1 MSTDEPVSVAVLG
14 AGARGRFTYGAYCLA
29 NADRARVTAV
39 AEPDADRRE
48 RFADE
53 HDIPRDSR
61 FADWADLLERGP
73 ATDGVIIATPDWAHV
88 GPAIAALTLGR
99 DVLLEKPVARTPAEL
114 DRLLAAA
121 RASSGRLT
129 IAHPLR
135 HAPMFETIAR
145 LLREGRV
152 GRLMTI
158 DHVENIGYLH
168 FAHSYVRGNWRRSDE
183 TAPLI
188 LTKACHDLDLLAW
201 LAGSDWTQVSSFGSL
216 SHFRSANAPAGAPAR
231 CTDGCPVQSTCPFD
245 AVAFYLNPKTL
256 PAWKATVTPD
266 QTETGIR
273 HALAAGP
280 YGRCVYRSDND
291 VVDHQVAIIEF
302 ASGTTATLTV
312 SAFTAEMTR
321 SIRLM
326 GSAGEIVGDLLTGAL
341 TLRSFTPGSP
351 DAAIVE
357 PVEMASDGHGGGD
370 DRLLAAFVDGLEQK
384 RAGRRS
390 SVAPGALEASV
401 VGHVLAFAAEQ
412 SRVTGASVTGAQARR
427 IKTRRRSE
435 PKDP

>member
-1 MSTDEPVSVAVLG
+1 V
-14 AGARGRFTYGAYCLA
+14 
-29 NADRARVTAV
+29 RVTAV
-39 AEPDADRRE
+39 AEPDPGRRE

-61 FADWADLLERGP
+61 FADWADLLARGP
-73 ATDGVIIATPDWAHV
+73 ATDGVIIATPDWVHAD
-88 GPAIAALTLGR
+88 PAIAALALGW
-99 DVLLEKPVARTPAEL
+99 DVLLEKPVARTPDEL

-135 HAPMFETIAR
+135 HAPLFETIAR
-145 LLREGRV
+145 LLREGRI

-158 DHVENIGYLH
+158 DHVENVGYLH

-183 TAPLI
+183 TAPLV
-188 LTKACHDLDLLAW
+188 LTKACHDMDLLAW
-201 LAGSDWTQVSSFGSL
+201 LAGSDWTKVSSFGSL
-216 SHFRSANAPAGAPAR
+216 SYFRSENAPAGAPDR

-245 AVAFYLNPKTL
+245 SVAFYLNPETL
-256 PAWKATVTPD
+256 PAWKATVTAD
-266 QTETGIR
+266 QGEAGIR
-273 HALAAGP
+273 HALASGP
-280 YGRCVYRSDND
+280 YGRCVYRCDND

-312 SAFTAEMTR
+312 TAFTAEMTR

-341 TLRSFTPGSP
+341 TRSSFTPGSP
-351 DAAIVE
+351 DRAIVE
-357 PVEMASDGHGGGD
+357 PVEMAGDGHGGGD
-370 DRLLAAFVDGLEQK
+370 DRLLDDFIDGLDQK
-384 RAGRRS
+384 RAGTRS
-390 SVAPGALEASV
+390 GVAPGALEASV

-412 SRVTGASVTGAQARR
+412 SRVTGGAVTG
-427 IKTRRRSE
+427 SG
-435 PKDP
+435 